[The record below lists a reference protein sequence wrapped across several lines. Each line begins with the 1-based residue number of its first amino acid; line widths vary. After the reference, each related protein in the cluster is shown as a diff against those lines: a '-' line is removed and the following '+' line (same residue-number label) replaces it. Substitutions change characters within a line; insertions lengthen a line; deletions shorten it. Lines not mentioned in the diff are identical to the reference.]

1 MKSVVL
7 LRSTPVQ
14 PDPPVEK
21 MANTLLAEGYRVTIA
36 AWDRNSNT
44 KRVNSQM
51 KLSNGTVDIVRFG
64 IPAQFGGGLK
74 KTLKPL
80 ICFQWA
86 LFSWLMHNQKHYDI
100 IHAFDFD
107 TGYVASLAAS
117 LWNKKLV
124 YHILDYYVASHGLS
138 HSRLGNLVEKREIK
152 VINKA
157 NATVICTEK
166 RREQI
171 AKARPRQ
178 LYVIHN
184 TPDANIVLS
193 ETGIEMQGD
202 DSKAKIVYV
211 GIFGRKRFLQEAFEA
226 VRGRDDIELHI
237 GGFGEIEKEV
247 IQEAACNN
255 NVFYYGRL
263 PYVKTLALE
272 KQCDIMFAMY
282 DPVIPNHQYS
292 APNKFYEALMLGKPI
307 IMANNTGFDDVIS
320 NEEVGVTAEYSAAG
334 FMNAISKLLLQRSKW
349 AKISMNARAL
359 YEREYSWELMHQR
372 IREMYSKL

>member
-1 MKSVVL
+1 MKRVVL

-21 MANTLLAEGYRVTIA
+21 MANTLLEEGYQVTIV
-36 AWDRNSNT
+36 AWDRNSNE
-44 KRVNSQM
+44 KCVR
-51 KLSNGTVDIVRFG
+51 SNAEFHNGSAEIIRFG

-80 ICFQWA
+80 MRFQVA
-86 LFSWLMHNQKHYDI
+86 LFSWLMRNRDKYDI

-107 TGYVASLAAS
+107 TGYVANLAAS
-117 LWNKKLV
+117 LCKKKII
-124 YHILDYYVASHGLS
+124 YHILDYYVAAHGLTKTK
-138 HSRLGNLVEKREIK
+138 LGSLIEKREIK
-152 VINKA
+152 IINSA

-178 LYVIHN
+178 IYVIHN
-184 TPDANIVLS
+184 TPDINMTTS
-193 ETGIEMQGD
+193 ETDIDLQGD
-202 DSKAKIVYV
+202 KNKVKIVYV

-237 GGFGEIEKEV
+237 GGFGEIESEVAKE
-247 IQEAACNN
+247 AKNN
-255 NVFYYGRL
+255 SNVFYYGRL
-263 PYVKTLALE
+263 PYTKTLALE
-272 KQCDIMFAMY
+272 KHCDIMFAMY

-307 IMANNTGFDDVIS
+307 IMANNTGFDDVIHN
-320 NEEVGVTAEYSAAG
+320 NEIGVTSEHNAEG
-334 FMNAISKLLLQRSKW
+334 FMNAISELLTRRSQWGEMGKR
-349 AKISMNARAL
+349 ARIL
-359 YEREYSWELMHQR
+359 YETEYSWNLMHQR
-372 IREMYSKL
+372 IREMYSNL

>member
-1 MKSVVL
+1 MKNVVL
-7 LRSTPVQ
+7 LRATPVM

-21 MANTLLAEGYRVTIA
+21 MANTLLAEGYHVTIV
-36 AWDRNSNT
+36 AWDRNSSIDC
-44 KRVNSQM
+44 VESQM
-51 KLSNGTVDIVRFG
+51 EQPAGIVNVVRFG

-80 ICFQWA
+80 IRFQWA
-86 LFSWLMHNQKHYDI
+86 LFTWLKHNRKHYDI

-107 TGYVASLAAS
+107 TGYIANLAAS
-117 LWNKKLV
+117 LWGKKLV

-138 HSRLGNLVEKREIK
+138 NSRLGRLVENREIK

-184 TPDANIVLS
+184 TPDANIGLL
-193 ETGIEMQGD
+193 ETDIDMQGD
-202 DSKAKIVYV
+202 GSKAKIVYV

-237 GGFGEIEKEV
+237 GGFGEIESEV
-247 IQEAACNN
+247 IQEAACNK
-255 NVFYYGRL
+255 NVFYYGHL
-263 PYVKTLALE
+263 PYAKTLALE

-307 IMANNTGFDDVIS
+307 IMAHNTGFDDVICK
-320 NEEVGVTAEYSAAG
+320 EEVGVTAEYSAAG
-334 FMNAISKLLLQRSKW
+334 FMNAISELLMQRSKW
-349 AKISMNARAL
+349 ARISKNARTL

-372 IREMYSKL
+372 IREMYSNL